1 LITKGTLTGIVD
13 RLVERGWVERAAHDS
28 DRRCQIVRLT
38 PSGEALFAQAFPAH
52 MAHLAACFAGVSAAD
67 HARWQTALHEMGQL
81 FKRRRHELEPALHD
95 PGHRAA
101 LAGGSADFCGFPLG
115 VYMQDLPLSPT
126 KLQLYSYHK
135 WIGITVLLL
144 AGLRVVWRLTH
155 RPPPLPDSVVRWQR
169 QVSAAVHGL
178 LYVLILAIPLSGWLM
193 SSAKGFPV
201 VWFGVMPLP
210 DLVGKDKALASCWSG
225 YTRC

>member
-1 LITKGTLTGIVD
+1 MTSILRYTTPAIVLHWLVALLIFV
-13 RLVERGWVERAAHDS
+13 
-28 DRRCQIVRLT
+28 
-38 PSGEALFAQAFPAH
+38 
-52 MAHLAACFAGVSAAD
+52 
-67 HARWQTALHEMGQL
+67 
-81 FKRRRHELEPALHD
+81 
-95 PGHRAA
+95 
-101 LAGGSADFCGFPLG
+101 GFPLG
-115 VYMQDLPLSPT
+115 VYMHELPLSPT

-169 QVSAAVHGL
+169 QASAVVHGL

-201 VWFGVMPLP
+201 VWFGVLPLP
-210 DLVGKDKALASCWSG
+210 DLVGKDKALGDLLVEVHQALNFTLLGLVILHVGAALQHHFIERQPFLQRMGWG
-225 YTRC
+225 KQEKP